1 LIFVFNDNN
10 NIYILMQNQTN
21 ELQHNLN
28 LNFNFTDT
36 TSIVTRD
43 TFPCKQELNEL
54 FNENQFNRLLQYI
67 KTQINTAQL
76 ENINFVRILNT
87 QVQHYTP
94 QIIANIK
101 LFLTNKH
108 YTIVDIEDID
118 NNTIGWKFSW

>member
-1 LIFVFNDNN
+1 
-10 NIYILMQNQTN
+10 MQNQTN

-36 TSIVTRD
+36 TSIVNRD

-87 QVQHYTP
+87 QVLQYTP